1 MAVDKEVWMDE
12 IEILRSAREA
22 IKQGDKVAGRRL
34 LGQAI
39 GINPHSETAW
49 LWLSAI
55 VDDPGRERECLE
67 RVLQINPDNAV
78 AQHHLERLV
87 QAQASQPASPPHGD
101 VPVEPIS
108 PKPAAGVTSAP
119 RTKSR
124 YSRSTK
130 IMLGIVGLLV
140 ACVCIGLASLNMP
153 TGGQKATTT
162 APRATATPTARP
174 NPASYSTIDIRE
186 LESYANRHVGRRV
199 RLTGTVFNIGDGFLQ
214 MWVNKPNSEWD
225 RVAVIVSYPANV
237 LPSGVYEDSEI
248 TVYGVVMGTQQG
260 ENAFG
265 AQISQPH
272 LRAEI
277 IR

>member
-67 RVLQINPDNAV
+67 RVLQINP
-78 AQHHLERLV
+78 
-87 QAQASQPASPPHGD
+87 SPPHGD